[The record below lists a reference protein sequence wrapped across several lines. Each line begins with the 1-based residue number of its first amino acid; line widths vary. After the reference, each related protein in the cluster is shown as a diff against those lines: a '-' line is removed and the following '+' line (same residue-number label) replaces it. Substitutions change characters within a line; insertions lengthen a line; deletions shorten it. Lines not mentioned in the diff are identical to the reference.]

1 MRPTSILITAT
12 GRDRPGVTA
21 SFFDSLAEHDAD
33 IVDVE
38 QVVVR
43 ERLILAVLIELR
55 GDPWAL
61 RLSVSRTAQALG
73 MECDVLVGTDEAGPE
88 HRTRSGRSHA
98 STATAATA

>member
-21 SFFDSLAEHDAD
+21 SFFVSLAEHDAD

-43 ERLILAVLIELR
+43 ERLILAVLIDAAGR
-55 GDPWAL
+55 PGRPCGD
-61 RLSVSRTAQALG
+61 SVARTASALG
-73 MECDVLVGTDEAGPE
+73 MDCDVG
-88 HRTRSGRSHA
+88 GRRRPKRPGRNDA
-98 STATAATA
+98 PVQAAAT

>member
-21 SFFDSLAEHDAD
+21 SFFVSLAEHDAD

-55 GDPWAL
+55 GDP
-61 RLSVSRTAQALG
+61 
-73 MECDVLVGTDEAGPE
+73 
-88 HRTRSGRSHA
+88 
-98 STATAATA
+98 